1 MKITANTQE
10 NAFGNSVSYKSYE
23 TASKN
28 CVLCFHGYGELGP
41 VEGTTLDLVER
52 HGYPKHAKAGFE
64 FPFNLIAI
72 QAQPTSKYSQ
82 IRKFF
87 PAYIKLKYGFE
98 NIFATG
104 LSLGGFCTF
113 DIALFDSLKIV
124 SAIAPVC
131 GGISKNLA
139 STYPS
144 IHGWAFHGDKDTT
157 VQYSQ
162 SKNFVDEYN
171 KTHLPDFA
179 YTLYPGVGHDAWNKA
194 YSVTPGQDELLQWF
208 IQKFNEAPKSTEPV
222 DWKTKLI
229 NFINIL

>member
-1 MKITANTQE
+1 MIITSHIGE
-10 NAFGNSVSYKSYE
+10 NAFGNQVSYKSYE
-23 TASKN
+23 TASNN
-28 CVLCFHGYGELGP
+28 CLLCFHGFGELG
-41 VEGTTLDLVER
+41 EIDGTTLDLVER

-72 QAQPTSKYSQ
+72 QAQPVSKYSQ

-87 PAYIKLKYGFE
+87 PAYIKLKYGFQ

-113 DIALFDSLKIV
+113 DIPLFDSLGII

-131 GGISKNLA
+131 GGISKNFA
-139 STYPS
+139 VTYPQIS
-144 IHGWAFHGDKDTT
+144 GWAFHGDKDTT
-157 VQYSQ
+157 VKYQA

-171 KTHLPDFA
+171 KSHTPDFA
-179 YTLYPGVGHDAWNKA
+179 YTLYPGIAHNAWDKA
-194 YSVTPGQDELLQWF
+194 YSTKPGEDVLLQWF

-222 DWKTKLI
+222 DWKAKLI